1 MNEYIF
7 YTHEG
12 ITYSPEGN
20 NLVENCQLLGRAQ
33 AFSVDEAKK
42 VLYRDNS
49 WIQKAGFTIGECF
62 QDQVITNQQREDIKA
77 VVDYLWAELA
87 SAPQMGNTYPLHIF
101 LALSRLNEM
110 ISENS

>member
-33 AFSVDEAKK
+33 ALSVDEAKK

-49 WIQKAGFTIGECF
+49 WIQEAGFNIGECL
-62 QDQVITNQQREDIKA
+62 QEQVITNQQREDIKA
-77 VVDYLWAELA
+77 VVDYLWATFAHA
-87 SAPQMGNTYPLHIF
+87 SQMVDSHPIHIF

-110 ISENS
+110 ISDNS